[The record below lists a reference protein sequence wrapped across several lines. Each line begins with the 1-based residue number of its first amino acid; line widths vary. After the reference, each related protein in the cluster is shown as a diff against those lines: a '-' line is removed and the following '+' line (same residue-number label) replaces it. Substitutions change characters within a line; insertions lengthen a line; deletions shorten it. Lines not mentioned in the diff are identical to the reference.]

1 MSFKQNYFSGLS
13 GLVLDRPKYLFP
25 EPYQNVSR
33 LTYYSTIFNSI
44 EINSSFYKIPLPST
58 IQKWSDSVN
67 ENFKFTF
74 KLFKEVTHCKGFLF
88 SEEEIIK
95 FFTAINNV
103 KNKQGCLLVQ
113 LPPGLG
119 VEYIFQL

>member
-1 MSFKQNYFSGLS
+1 MMGSIFSKCKVVNTREISKKLWHVNLKFLVVNRRNYFAGLS

-58 IQKWSDSVN
+58 MQKWSDSVN
-67 ENFKFTF
+67 DNF
-74 KLFKEVTHCKGFLF
+74 
-88 SEEEIIK
+88 
-95 FFTAINNV
+95 
-103 KNKQGCLLVQ
+103 
-113 LPPGLG
+113 
-119 VEYIFQL
+119 IF